1 MDDEQRQMQLNGT
14 LLAADGTPRLPH
26 VAYDEDGYAYNDGA
40 PLAQNDNQA
49 DQIFYAFPALKAF
62 VRRRFPGAFA
72 ASDMFIYPTR
82 GSSGRA
88 PDIFVAFGAGDRDA
102 RGMKRNSYKL
112 FEGEPVPSFVL
123 EVLSGSTSDDDLG
136 PKRTAYAEWGIEEYW
151 MFDPFGKD
159 IPRFISAERL
169 ECRKYLP
176 IDPLPGTAVYRS
188 EVLGLELRAEGDML
202 RIRDPKTG
210 EDLHG
215 LDEELAAREAAE
227 ERAVV
232 AEERAVVAEERAIVA
247 EQRAVAAEERAETDA
262 AAREEAEL
270 RIAAVEAELRRLRRG
285 DGP

>member
-1 MDDEQRQMQLNGT
+1 M
-14 LLAADGTPRLPH
+14 
-26 VAYDEDGYAYNDGA
+26 
-40 PLAQNDNQA
+40 
-49 DQIFYAFPALKAF
+49 
-62 VRRRFPGAFA
+62 RRRFPGAFA

-102 RGMKRNSYKL
+102 KGMKRNSYKL

-169 ECRKYLP
+169 ECRKYVP
-176 IDPLPGTAVYRS
+176 IDPLPGTEIYRS
-188 EVLGLELRAEGDML
+188 EVLGLELRTEGDML
-202 RIRDPKTG
+202 RIRNPETG

-227 ERAVV
+227 ERAK
-232 AEERAVVAEERAIVA
+232 A
-247 EQRAVAAEERAETDA
+247 DA
-262 AAREEAEL
+262 AAREEAEQ
-270 RIAAVEAELRRLRRG
+270 RIAAVEAELRRLRRSNRS
-285 DGP
+285 